1 MSLLDKINRANLSK
15 DSRVTLTYEE
25 GTDVWHFNETHVETA
40 LEQTSVASRMAMAIT
55 SGLDI
60 ETEYCSD
67 PLESLRESQLLD
79 EYDRGSYAFEEFVT
93 EALVNNFYDADLIS
107 ESTERF
113 DHKRGFT
120 TLTARVTA
128 LVEDMKNNSAR
139 FEQVFSGWTAEV
151 QNQDGKLTFSV

>member
-1 MSLLDKINRANLSK
+1 M
-15 DSRVTLTYEE
+15 
-25 GTDVWHFNETHVETA
+25 
-40 LEQTSVASRMAMAIT
+40 
-55 SGLDI
+55 
-60 ETEYCSD
+60 
-67 PLESLRESQLLD
+67 LD
-79 EYDRGSYAFEEFVT
+79 EYDRRSYAFEELVT
-93 EALVNNFYDADLIS
+93 EALVNKFYDADLIS